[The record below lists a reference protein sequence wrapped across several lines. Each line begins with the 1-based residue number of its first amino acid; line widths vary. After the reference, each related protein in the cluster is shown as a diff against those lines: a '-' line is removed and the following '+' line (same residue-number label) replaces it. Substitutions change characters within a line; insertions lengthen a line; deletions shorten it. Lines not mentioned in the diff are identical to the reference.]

1 MLRFDVLYAL
11 FLYWFYLSV
20 AKSAIF
26 EFLSVAKSTVFTFSS
41 VAKNAVF
48 TYNWYIRKR

>member
-11 FLYWFYLSV
+11 FLYWFYSSV

-26 EFLSVAKSTVFTFSS
+26 EFSSVAKKAVFTFSS
-41 VAKNAVF
+41 VAKM
-48 TYNWYIRKR
+48 